1 MAHIRSLRP
10 NVSRDEAIDQFSS
23 GGPVELLRQVAF
35 GPVRSVAEFFIP
47 FRLFQVEILNS
58 GQRDQRVL
66 GLDAVTGT
74 LDLYHFEELPGPGE
88 VVVVETRNCPLGLLD
103 DARAMELVIAKVR
116 RVLFTTGFFRMR
128 NLEIS
133 AQPVAGEICIPYWV
147 GFRGRG
153 TQARF
158 AVMDAVRR
166 RIEGAKVRN
175 LLQAWLTS
183 ISKPI

>member
-1 MAHIRSLRP
+1 VARIRSLRP

-58 GQRDQRVL
+58 GKCDRRVL
-66 GLDAVTGT
+66 GLDVVTGS
-74 LDLYHFEELPGPGE
+74 LDLYHFEQLPGPGE
-88 VVVVETRNCPLGLLD
+88 VVVVETRNCPRGLLD
-103 DARAMELVIAKVR
+103 DAQSKELVVAKVQ

-133 AQPVAGEICIPYWV
+133 AEPIAGEICIPYWV

-153 TQARF
+153 THARF

-166 RIEGAKVRN
+166 RIEGAKVRT
-175 LLQAWLTS
+175 LLKTWLTS
-183 ISKPI
+183 MQ

>member
-1 MAHIRSLRP
+1 MARIRSLRP
-10 NVSRDEAIDQFSS
+10 NVTRDEAIDQFSS
-23 GGPVELLRQVAF
+23 GGPVNLLRQVAF

-58 GQRDQRVL
+58 GRRDQRVL
-66 GLDAVTGT
+66 GLDAVTGS
-74 LDLYHFEELPGPGE
+74 LDLYHFEQLPGSGE
-88 VVVVETRNCPLGLLD
+88 VVVVETRNYPPGLLD
-103 DARAMELVIAKVR
+103 DVRAMELVIAKVR

-133 AQPVAGEICIPYWV
+133 AQPVPGEICIPYWV

-158 AVMDAVRR
+158 VVMDAVRR
-166 RIEGAKVRN
+166 RIEGAKVRT
-175 LLQAWLTS
+175 LLKTWLTS

>member
-1 MAHIRSLRP
+1 MPRIRSLRP
-10 NVSRDEAIDQFSS
+10 NVTRDEAIEQFSS
-23 GGPVELLRQVAF
+23 RGPLELLRQVAF

-58 GQRDQRVL
+58 GKRDQRVL

-74 LDLYHFEELPGPGE
+74 LDLYHFEQLPGSGD

-133 AQPVAGEICIPYWV
+133 AQPVAGELCIPYWV

-175 LLQAWLTS
+175 LLQSWLTS
-183 ISKPI
+183 MQ

>member
-1 MAHIRSLRP
+1 VARIRSLRP

-23 GGPVELLRQVAF
+23 GGAVELLRQAAF

-58 GQRDQRVL
+58 GKRDQRVL
-66 GLDAVTGT
+66 GLDAVTGS
-74 LDLYHFEELPGPGE
+74 LDLYHFEQLPGPGE

-153 TQARF
+153 NQARF

>member
-1 MAHIRSLRP
+1 MARIRSLRP
-10 NVSRDEAIDQFSS
+10 NVSRDEAIDHFSS

-58 GQRDQRVL
+58 GKRDRRVL
-66 GLDAVTGT
+66 GLDVVTGS
-74 LDLYHFEELPGPGE
+74 LDLYHFEQLPGPGE
-88 VVVVETRNCPLGLLD
+88 VVVVESRNCPLGLLE
-103 DARAMELVIAKVR
+103 DAQAMELVIAKVR

-133 AQPVAGEICIPYWV
+133 AEPIAGEVCIPYWV

-158 AVMDAVRR
+158 VVMDAVRR
-166 RIEGAKVRN
+166 RIEGAKVRT
-175 LLQAWLTS
+175 LLKTWLTS
-183 ISKPI
+183 MQ

>member
-1 MAHIRSLRP
+1 VARIRSLRP

-47 FRLFQVEILNS
+47 FRLFQVEIRNS
-58 GQRDQRVL
+58 GKRDRRVL
-66 GLDAVTGT
+66 GLDVVTGS
-74 LDLYHFEELPGPGE
+74 LDLYHFEQLPGPGE

-103 DARAMELVIAKVR
+103 DGRALELVIAKVR

-133 AQPVAGEICIPYWV
+133 AQPVPGEICIPYWV

-158 AVMDAVRR
+158 VVLDAVRR
-166 RIEGAKVRN
+166 RIEGAKVRT
-175 LLQAWLTS
+175 LLKTWLTS
-183 ISKPI
+183 MP

>member
-1 MAHIRSLRP
+1 LARIRSLRP

-23 GGPVELLRQVAF
+23 GGPVALLREMAF

-47 FRLFQVEILNS
+47 FRLFQVGILNS
-58 GQRDQRVL
+58 GKRDQRVL
-66 GLDAVTGT
+66 GLDAVTGS
-74 LDLYHFEELPGPGE
+74 LDLYYFEQLPGSGE
-88 VVVVETRNCPLGLLD
+88 VIVVETRNCPLGLLD
-103 DARAMELVIAKVR
+103 DARAMELIIAKVR

-133 AQPVAGEICIPYWV
+133 AQPVPGEICIPYWV

-158 AVMDAVRR
+158 VVMDAVRR
-166 RIEGAKVRN
+166 RIEGAKVRA
-175 LLQAWLTS
+175 LLKTWLTS
-183 ISKPI
+183 MQ

>member
-1 MAHIRSLRP
+1 MARIRSLRP

-58 GQRDQRVL
+58 GKRDQRVL
-66 GLDAVTGT
+66 GL
-74 LDLYHFEELPGPGE
+74 
-88 VVVVETRNCPLGLLD
+88 
-103 DARAMELVIAKVR
+103 
-116 RVLFTTGFFRMR
+116 
-128 NLEIS
+128 
-133 AQPVAGEICIPYWV
+133 
-147 GFRGRG
+147 
-153 TQARF
+153 
-158 AVMDAVRR
+158 DAVRR

>member
-1 MAHIRSLRP
+1 MARIRSLRP

-58 GQRDQRVL
+58 GKRDRRVL
-66 GLDAVTGT
+66 GLDVVTGS
-74 LDLYHFEELPGPGE
+74 LDLYHFEQLPGPGE
-88 VVVVETRNCPLGLLD
+88 VVVVESRNCPLGLLD
-103 DARAMELVIAKVR
+103 DAQAMELVITKVR

-133 AQPVAGEICIPYWV
+133 AEPIAGEICIPYWV

-158 AVMDAVRR
+158 VVMDAVRR

-175 LLQAWLTS
+175 LLQSWLTS
-183 ISKPI
+183 MQ

>member
-1 MAHIRSLRP
+1 VARIRSLRP

-23 GGPVELLRQVAF
+23 GGPIALLREMAF
-35 GPVRSVAEFFIP
+35 GPVRSVADFFIP

-58 GQRDQRVL
+58 GKRDRRVL
-66 GLDAVTGT
+66 GLDVVTGS
-74 LDLYHFEELPGPGE
+74 LDLYHFEQLPGPGE
-88 VVVVETRNCPLGLLD
+88 VVVVESRNCPLALLD
-103 DARAMELVIAKVR
+103 DARAKELVIAKVR

-133 AQPVAGEICIPYWV
+133 AEPIAGEICIPYWV

-158 AVMDAVRR
+158 VVMDAVRR

-175 LLQAWLTS
+175 LLKTWLTS
-183 ISKPI
+183 MQ

>member
-1 MAHIRSLRP
+1 VARIRSLRP
-10 NVSRDEAIDQFSS
+10 NVGRDEAIDQFSS
-23 GGPVELLRQVAF
+23 TGPVELLRQMAF

-47 FRLFQVEILNS
+47 FQLFQVEILNS
-58 GQRDQRVL
+58 GRRDQRVL
-66 GLDAVTGT
+66 GLDAVTGS
-74 LDLYHFEELPGPGE
+74 LDLYHFEQLPGPGE
-88 VVVVETRNCPLGLLD
+88 VVVVETRNCPLPLLGEEK
-103 DARAMELVIAKVR
+103 AKELILAKVR

-133 AQPVAGEICIPYWV
+133 AQPIAGEIYIPYWV

-153 TQARF
+153 AQARF
-158 AVMDAVRR
+158 VVMDAVRR

-183 ISKPI
+183 TQ

>member
-1 MAHIRSLRP
+1 MPRIRSLRP
-10 NVSRDEAIDQFSS
+10 NVTRDEAIEEFSS
-23 GGPVELLRQVAF
+23 GGPLELLRQVAF

-58 GQRDQRVL
+58 GKRDQRVL

-74 LDLYHFEELPGPGE
+74 LDLYHFEQLPGPSE
-88 VVVVETRNCPLGLLD
+88 VVVVATRNCPLGLLD

-133 AQPVAGEICIPYWV
+133 AQPVAGELCIPYWV

-175 LLQAWLTS
+175 LLQSWLTS
-183 ISKPI
+183 MQ

>member
-1 MAHIRSLRP
+1 MARIRSLRP

-23 GGPVELLRQVAF
+23 GGPVELLRQLAF

-58 GQRDQRVL
+58 GKRDRRVL
-66 GLDAVTGT
+66 GLDVVTGS
-74 LDLYHFEELPGPGE
+74 LDLYHFEQLPGPGE
-88 VVVVETRNCPLGLLD
+88 VVVVESRNCPPALLD
-103 DARAMELVIAKVR
+103 DAQAMELLIAKVR

-133 AQPVAGEICIPYWV
+133 AEPIAGEICIPYWV

-158 AVMDAVRR
+158 VVMDGVRR

-175 LLQAWLTS
+175 LLRTWLTS
-183 ISKPI
+183 MQ

>member
-1 MAHIRSLRP
+1 VARIRSLRP
-10 NVSRDEAIDQFSS
+10 NVSRDEAIDHFSS

-58 GQRDQRVL
+58 GKRDRRVL
-66 GLDAVTGT
+66 GLDVVTGS
-74 LDLYHFEELPGPGE
+74 LDLYHFEQLPGPGE
-88 VVVVETRNCPLGLLD
+88 VVVVESRNCPLGLLD
-103 DARAMELVIAKVR
+103 DAQAMELVIAKVR

-133 AQPVAGEICIPYWV
+133 AEPIAGEICIPYWV

-158 AVMDAVRR
+158 VVMDAVRR

-175 LLQAWLTS
+175 LLQTWLTS
-183 ISKPI
+183 MQ